1 MKIQKTYIPV
11 LFTTG
16 VFVLFS
22 YTNLCSQETNSH
34 ISGIVTSPKKEFLTN
49 AAITAVH
56 EPTKNVFKT
65 TSGAA
70 GYFYFFNL
78 RPGGPYTLTISHA
91 GYETLV
97 EPNHYFQYSQS
108 QNDNFFEFK
117 LLEKTITLQE
127 AIIRAEKTIA
137 SKLGTE
143 TNISQR
149 QLLSLPSISRNLQ
162 DYVRMVP
169 QSKVNGDGMM
179 SLAGQNNKYNAF
191 FIDGS
196 NNNDMLGTALSG
208 TNSGPTGSPP
218 ISIEALEEIKILLSP
233 YDVQY
238 SNFTGGSI
246 NAITRSGSND
256 FKSSAWYF
264 FRNEHMAGGSPI
276 PEERPGSPGVFD
288 RPKLSSFTNQTA
300 GTWASGAVKKNKLFY
315 FLLLEKQK
323 EQQPQPFSF
332 SQYRGNS
339 NMQQLFALADTLQRR
354 YKYNAGSFLDLNNG
368 LDANRLMIKLDWNP
382 SAKNKFVVSYR
393 YNYADRSSSGAT
405 GSTSIRFAN
414 NGFRIP
420 TTTHSAS
427 AEWKSFLNTTS
438 NNRLL
443 LSYTSQQNN
452 REISGQPFPAIRI
465 VDGSGSLNVGSNSS
479 SQIGLFKGSEFN
491 LSDIFRKIKK
501 KNVFS
506 AGIDITFSKMND
518 LFISNYFGLYEYRS
532 LNDILSN
539 TFPFRY
545 QRTVS
550 LVDKPTSD
558 DSKAGSI
565 FNTSRIGFF
574 INNEIQVDRRF
585 RITAGLRIDGNSLPL
600 PFKTD
605 PFFDTVAKAAIENYY
620 DLEGAIP
627 GVPMKTHWQLSPRL
641 GFSYKMPGGKLT
653 IRGGAGIFTGHILNL
668 WYSEIYNVHTSSFE
682 INPLLY
688 GLRFNPDPFNQPDL
702 QSLGI
707 NPERAKGAVS
717 LVSRKFK
724 YPTVFRTSFG
734 VDKKLDNGWSFTTE
748 VIFTK
753 NIHEGRY
760 TNVNILPADKRTAG
774 PGIRNVFS
782 LNTSAELIPMS
793 GGNPYTSVIL
803 LSNNKK
809 QRGFSY
815 NLTATINKGIGDKV
829 DFTSS
834 YSYGKATA
842 LFEPNGSNSSNVNQW
857 GTIETTQGR
866 NNVLRSVSDFANRH
880 TIKAWVTGK
889 FDYAKK
895 RTSTLFTVFY
905 TGQSGSPFSYV
916 YGGSIANDNGR
927 NSNYDLIYIPAS
939 AELDNMIFLP
949 NTVNNITYSPQDQ
962 KNALNNF
969 IETDKYL
976 RKHRGQFAD
985 RNGARLPFSQVVDL
999 RIQQNFRI
1007 KSKKKTIDVSIIY
1020 DVFNVTNLLNKKWG
1034 RIYFMS
1040 LDNFALIRFAGFSNT
1055 TTLTPQYQFT
1065 PFTGK
1070 PWSINPSTAPGN
1082 SSRWISQLGI
1092 RINL

>member
-1 MKIQKTYIPV
+1 MKIQKTNTTL
-11 LFTTG
+11 LFCFLAFIFFID
-16 VFVLFS
+16 VDV
-22 YTNLCSQETNSH
+22 YCQETNSH
-34 ISGIVTSPKKEFLTN
+34 ISGAVISQKKELLTN
-49 AAITAVH
+49 ATITAVH
-56 EPTKNVFKT
+56 EPTKNSYNTKT
-65 TSGAA
+65 NMA
-70 GYFYFFNL
+70 GYFHFFNL
-78 RPGGPYTLTISHA
+78 RPGGPYTLTISYT

-97 EPNHYFQYSQS
+97 EANQYFQYTQS
-108 QNDNFFEFK
+108 QNDNFFEYILK
-117 LLEKTITLQE
+117 EKIITLQE
-127 AIIRAEKTIA
+127 AVIRTEKKIA
-137 SKLGTE
+137 PRFGTE

-179 SLAGQNNKYNAF
+179 SLGGQNNKYNAF

-218 ISIEALEEIKILLSP
+218 ISVEALEEINILLSP

-264 FRNEHMAGGSPI
+264 FRNKQMAGRSPI
-276 PEERPGSPGVFD
+276 PEERPGSPGVFE
-288 RPKLSSFTNQTA
+288 RSKLSSFTNQTA
-300 GTWASGAVKKNKLFY
+300 GIWASGPVKKNKLFY
-315 FLLLEKQK
+315 FLLLEKQQ

-339 NMQQLFALADTLQRR
+339 NMQQLFALADTLLNR
-354 YKYNAGSFLDLNNG
+354 YKYDAGSFLDLNNR
-368 LDANRLMIKLDWNP
+368 LDANRFMIKLDWNP
-382 SAKNKFVVSYR
+382 SVKNKFILSYR
-393 YNYADRSSSGAT
+393 YNYADRFSPGAT
-405 GSTSIRFAN
+405 GSTSIRFLN
-414 NGFRIP
+414 CGFRTP
-420 TTTHSAS
+420 TTAHSAS
-427 AEWKSFLNTTS
+427 AEWKSFFNATT

-443 LSYTSQQNN
+443 LSYTNQQNN
-452 REISGQPFPAIRI
+452 RVISGQPFPAIKI
-465 VDGSGSLNVGSNSS
+465 LDGKGIINLGNNSGS
-479 SQIGLFKGSEFN
+479 QINLFKGSEFN
-491 LSDIFRKIKK
+491 LSDIFRIIRKK
-501 KNVFS
+501 KVFT
-506 AGIDITFSKMND
+506 AGVDISFSKLND
-518 LFISNYFGLYEYRS
+518 LIIPNYFGLYEYRN
-532 LNDILSN
+532 LNDFLN
-539 TFPFRY
+539 NNFPIRY

-550 LVDKPTSD
+550 LVDKPTND

-574 INNEIQVDRRF
+574 INDEIQVNPRF
-585 RITAGLRIDGNSLPL
+585 RITTGLRIDGNSLPL
-600 PFKTD
+600 PFKKD
-605 PFFDTVAKAAIENYY
+605 PFFDIVAKAAIENFY

-627 GVPMKTHWQLSPRL
+627 GTPMKTHWQLSPRL

-653 IRGGAGIFTGHILNL
+653 MRGGAGIFTGHILNL
-668 WYSEIYNVHTSSFE
+668 WYSEIYNVNTSSFE

-717 LVSRKFK
+717 LIASKFK

-734 VDKKLDNGWSFTTE
+734 ADKKLDNGWNFTTE

-753 NIHEGRY
+753 NIHEGKY
-760 TNVNILPADKRTAG
+760 TNVNILPANKRTAN
-774 PGIRNVFS
+774 PGSRNVFS
-782 LNTSAELIPMS
+782 LNTSTELLPMS
-793 GGNPYTSVIL
+793 GGNPYTSIIL

-809 QRGFSY
+809 QKGFSY
-815 NLTATINKGIGDKV
+815 NLTAVINKVISDKLEI
-829 DFTSS
+829 TSS
-834 YSYGKATA
+834 YSYGNSTA
-842 LFEPNGSNSSNVNQW
+842 LFEPTGNTSSNANQW
-857 GTIETTQGR
+857 GAIETTQGR
-866 NNVLRSVSDFANRH
+866 NNTLRSVSDFTPGH
-880 TIKAWVTGK
+880 TIKAWVIRK
-889 FDYAKK
+889 FANAKTK
-895 RTSTLFTVFY
+895 ASTVFTLFY

-916 YGGSIANDNGR
+916 YSGSIANDNGR
-927 NSNYDLIYIPAS
+927 NSNYDLIYIPA
-939 AELDNMIFLP
+939 ANELDKMVFLP
-949 NTVNNITYSPQDQ
+949 KTVNNITYSPEEQ
-962 KNALNNF
+962 KISLNNF

-999 RIQQNFRI
+999 RLQQNFRI
-1007 KSKKKTIDVSIIY
+1007 KSKKKTIDISIIY
-1020 DVFNVTNLLNKKWG
+1020 DVFNFTNLLNKKWG
-1034 RIYFMS
+1034 RIYLMS
-1040 LDNFALIRFAGFSNT
+1040 SDNFQLIQFAGFPNT

-1070 PWSINPSTAPGN
+1070 PWSINSSTAPG
-1082 SSRWISQLGI
+1082 SSARWISQLGI